1 MSRMIK
7 GLATALATM
16 ALAAP
21 AAQAVER
28 PFKLVEN
35 GTVTFDG
42 PNATSVSTGHAT
54 HLGRFTLY
62 RSATLYDPDGSV
74 FDVHGEATLVAAD
87 GDRLFSSLEGTLD
100 AATGRGVLDYEWEG
114 GTGRFEHAT
123 GSTTWRVVVNPD
135 GTFSVEAEG
144 VIDY

>member
-1 MSRMIK
+1 MSRIIR
-7 GLATALATM
+7 GLAAALTAC

-21 AAQAVER
+21 AAEAVER
-28 PFKLVEN
+28 PFKLVEH

-42 PNATSVSTGHAT
+42 PYARSISTGHAT

-62 RSATLYDPDGSV
+62 RRATLSNPVGTV
-74 FDVHGEATLVAAD
+74 FEATGEATIVAAD
-87 GDRLFSSLEGTLD
+87 GDRLFSTLEGTLD
-100 AATGRGVLDYEWEG
+100 AATGRGVLSYEWGG

-123 GSTTWRVVVNPD
+123 GSTTWHVVVQPD
-135 GTFSVEAEG
+135 NTFDVTASG

>member
-1 MSRMIK
+1 MSRTIRAVAI
-7 GLATALATM
+7 GLAAA

-28 PFKLVEN
+28 PFSLVEH
-35 GTVTFDG
+35 GSVTFDG
-42 PNATSVSTGHAT
+42 PHATSIGTGHAT

-62 RSATLYDPDGSV
+62 RTATLYDPVGSV
-74 FDVHGEATLVAAD
+74 FDVDGEATLVAAD
-87 GDRLFSSLEGTLD
+87 GDRLFSSIEGTLD
-100 AATGRGVLDYEWEG
+100 AATGRGLLSYEWEG
-114 GTGRFEHAT
+114 GTGRFEDAT

-135 GTFSVEAEG
+135 QTFSVVAEG

>member
-1 MSRMIK
+1 MSRIIG
-7 GLATALATM
+7 GLAA
-16 ALAAP
+16 ALAALGLAAP
-21 AAQAVER
+21 TAQAVER

-42 PNATSVSTGHAT
+42 PYATSVGTGHAT

-62 RSATLYDPDGSV
+62 RSATLHDPDGSV
-74 FDVHGEATLVAAD
+74 FDVDGEATLVAAD

-100 AATGRGVLDYEWEG
+100 AATGRGVLAYEWEG
-114 GTGRFEHAT
+114 GTGRFGHAA

-135 GTFSVEAEG
+135 QTFSVEAEG
-144 VIDY
+144 VIDF